1 MDKVTA
7 TASDHD
13 TVTVTWHPP
22 AKPNGNIVQYRI
34 TYNASDGTS
43 SNILILGDRLK
54 ITIDNLTPN
63 TTYYISVTAKT
74 SKGFGG
80 QGTTVNASTRK

>member
-7 TASDHD
+7 TAADHN

-22 AKPNGNIVQYRI
+22 VKPNGNVLQYRI

-43 SNILILGDRLK
+43 SNILISGDKLE

-74 SKGFGG
+74 SKGFGR